1 MQMMCEQMAFQIS
14 DESKGG
20 PTRQVAGAADGV
32 LSCRESTALCSSQ
45 EGSAHPCS
53 PHTVRRRPGGRGI
66 LMICYLLNLPM
77 NHREGFL
84 FVPELCLGT
93 VLQRL
98 EVWELRLDPSSATD
112 LGQGSQFPELLTCL
126 SCSLV

>member
-14 DESKGG
+14 DKSKGG

-84 FVPELCLGT
+84 FVAGLFPLALCCLPF
-93 VLQRL
+93 LSQA
-98 EVWELRLDPSSATD
+98 ATEMPD
-112 LGQGSQFPELLTCL
+112 FIRRQVVF
-126 SCSLV
+126 CSYFQ

>member
-1 MQMMCEQMAFQIS
+1 MGNVS
-14 DESKGG
+14 D
-20 PTRQVAGAADGV
+20 T
-32 LSCRESTALCSSQ
+32 
-45 EGSAHPCS
+45 
-53 PHTVRRRPGGRGI
+53 
-66 LMICYLLNLPM
+66 CYLGGCRHGRPL
-77 NHREGFL
+77 
-84 FVPELCLGT
+84 PELCLGT